1 MKWWISEHAAAHS
14 KQYMSQICDTVM
26 SCFYRL
32 LTVDK
37 QSNVV
42 ECGSVYWLHGFS
54 VLQNTKRPAYGG
66 SHTVASLN
74 NAPADGALEIPR
86 VLV

>member
-1 MKWWISEHAAAHS
+1 M
-14 KQYMSQICDTVM
+14 
-26 SCFYRL
+26 
-32 LTVDK
+32 
-37 QSNVV
+37 V

-74 NAPADGALEIPR
+74 NAPADGALEMPR

>member
-1 MKWWISEHAAAHS
+1 MRPHTPNNTYHRSVT
-14 KQYMSQICDTVM
+14 Q
-26 SCFYRL
+26 SCL
-32 LTVDK
+32 VSIVDK
-37 QSNVV
+37 QSNMV